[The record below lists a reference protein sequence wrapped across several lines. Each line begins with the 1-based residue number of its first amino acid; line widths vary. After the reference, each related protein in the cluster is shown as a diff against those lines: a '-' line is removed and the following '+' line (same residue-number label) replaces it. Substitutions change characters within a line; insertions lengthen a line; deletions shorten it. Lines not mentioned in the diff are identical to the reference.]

1 LQRLFSTF
9 PDGWPG
15 LGLLL
20 MRIVAATA
28 VLHHGILRIVGMHA
42 SLEVPVVNSVAML
55 AALSLLL
62 GLWTP
67 LAGVI
72 VALTEAW
79 IGFFQ
84 TADLWIQILLASL
97 ALSLAMLGPG
107 AWSIDS
113 HLFGRRRL
121 TTRDQ

>member
-1 LQRLFSTF
+1 MNS
-9 PDGWPG
+9 
-15 LGLLL
+15 
-20 MRIVAATA
+20 IAA
-28 VLHHGILRIVGMHA
+28 V
-42 SLEVPVVNSVAML
+42 

-67 LAGVI
+67 IAGVI
-72 VALTEAW
+72 VAVAEGW
-79 IGFFQ
+79 IGLSQ
-84 TADLWIQILLASL
+84 GADLWIQILLASL

-121 TTRDQ
+121 TSRNR

>member
-9 PDGWPG
+9 PEGWPG

-20 MRIVAATA
+20 MRIVAGAT
-28 VLHHGILRIVGMHA
+28 VLHDGILRLFAIHA
-42 SLEVPVVNSVAML
+42 SLEVAVANSL
-55 AALSLLL
+55 AVLASLSLML

-67 LAGVI
+67 VAGVI
-72 VALTEAW
+72 VALAEAW
-79 IGFFQ
+79 IGFSERP
-84 TADLWIQILLASL
+84 DLWIQILLVAL
-97 ALSLAMLGPG
+97 GLSLAMLGPG

-121 TTRDQ
+121 TNHNR